1 MFIFTLKIAVAILL
15 HSCKP
20 SPIVGT
26 GEPEL
31 FKAIVD
37 FRRRMFHD
45 DKYIFPFFDQILFK
59 LMFSRP
65 LKEGVILRGYY
76 FALFVVYQVSFMA
89 HISFIIH
96 VDH

>member
-20 SPIVGT
+20 SSIV
-26 GEPEL
+26 
-31 FKAIVD
+31 FKAMVD

-45 DKYIFPFFDQILFK
+45 DKYIFSFFDQILFK

-65 LKEGVILRGYY
+65 LKERVILRGYY